1 MDIAALISKVIKR
14 DSESERLFYDYCYTH
29 CFKIAQVYSS
39 DISEA
44 TSTFN
49 HAMLYVFNNLNS
61 LSHPHKIL
69 AWVGTIVRNDCID
82 HIRKK
87 SVYSNKLLKF
97 TDDID
102 SNSTLNDAMTN
113 MAMSEIME
121 AVNKLQPEYRLCFV
135 MKVMDGYSYRE
146 ITQQLSINENTAKW
160 YVAEAKKTL
169 RQLLIHYQKESD
181 RYGS

>member
-1 MDIAALISKVIKR
+1 
-14 DSESERLFYDYCYTH
+14 
-29 CFKIAQVYSS
+29 
-39 DISEA
+39 
-44 TSTFN
+44 
-49 HAMLYVFNNLNS
+49 
-61 LSHPHKIL
+61 
-69 AWVGTIVRNDCID
+69 
-82 HIRKK
+82 
-87 SVYSNKLLKF
+87 
-97 TDDID
+97 
-102 SNSTLNDAMTN
+102 

-169 RQLLIHYQKESD
+169 KLLLIHYQKESD